1 MDAPIV
7 TSLGHAGL
15 RIETPDLR
23 LLCDPWLSPH
33 GAFLGSWFQFPDNS
47 HLLTPQILDCDWV
60 AVSHEHLDHLDLPL
74 LASLPEHVRV
84 VVPRYPS
91 PILRSRLQA
100 AGVRHVV
107 ELDAWERLPLNTRG
121 DWMTVIP
128 EQSPMCHDAAIMVV
142 AAGRAIMHTN
152 DARLSLTQARRAMT
166 EVGGPLAFMAVQM
179 SGASWHPICYEYP
192 DDVTTR
198 ICAEKRTGKFKAVTR
213 LLRGT
218 QPSIAMPYAGPPCF
232 LDPDLQ
238 RHNRW
243 IPEPGIF
250 PDPAQ
255 AARWLGDRLPGQP
268 TLTLLPGDSVDL
280 GGGRVLKDPHWDD
293 FDWDDVEGYLDA
305 YATRRAGE
313 VATVHAAYPEPDPA
327 SALDE
332 RFAEHF
338 RRLGSMSGYFLERIG
353 LTLRFEVSGTAGGT
367 WDVVLGRP
375 EVEVHLVPQQREAN
389 YRLRLES
396 RWLDAVISGR
406 ARWEEL
412 FLSLRFSA
420 WREPDVYNDYLVG
433 LLKHADPSALDAVE
447 AYESSR
453 DPDDTVVVSSEE
465 GSWEVSRFCPHAGE
479 DLREGGVVANGVLR
493 CLGHNFDFDLST
505 GQCLNARCDPIVVRP
520 RDHDKGRHAEDV
532 TPVTESA

>member
-1 MDAPIV
+1 
-7 TSLGHAGL
+7 L
-15 RIETPDLR
+15 
-23 LLCDPWLSPH
+23 
-33 GAFLGSWFQFPDNS
+33 
-47 HLLTPQILDCDWV
+47 
-60 AVSHEHLDHLDLPL
+60 
-74 LASLPEHVRV
+74 
-84 VVPRYPS
+84 
-91 PILRSRLQA
+91 PILRTRLQA
-100 AGVRHVV
+100 AGVRHVI

-142 AAGRAIMHTN
+142 ASGRAIMHTN
-152 DARLSLTQARRAMT
+152 DARLSLTQARRAMA
-166 EVGGPLAFMAVQM
+166 EVGGPLDFMAVQM

-192 DDVTTR
+192 DDVTAQ
-198 ICAEKRTGKFKAVTR
+198 ICAEKRTGKLEAVTR

-218 QPSIAMPYAGPPCF
+218 QPSLVMPYAGPPCF
-232 LDPDLQ
+232 LDPAL
-238 RHNRW
+238 RHHNRW

-280 GGGRVLKDPHWDD
+280 GSQRVFSDPHWDG
-293 FDWDDVEGYLDA
+293 FSWDDLEGYLDA
-305 YATRRAGE
+305 YAARRAHE
-313 VATVHAAYPEPDPA
+313 VAAVHAAHPEPDPA

-338 RRLGSMSGYFLERIG
+338 RRLASMSGYFLERIG
-353 LTLRFEVSGTAGGT
+353 LTLRFEVTGPAGGT
-367 WDVVLGRP
+367 WDVALGER
-375 EVEVHLVPQQREAN
+375 EVDVHLTPRRRDAQ

-396 RWLDAVISGR
+396 RWMDAVISGR

-420 WREPDVYNDYLVG
+420 WRSPDVYNDYLVG

-447 AYESSR
+447 AYETSR
-453 DPDDTVVVSSEE
+453 DPADTVVVSGE
-465 GSWEVSRFCPHAGE
+465 GGNWEVSRFCPHAGE
-479 DLREGGVVANGVLR
+479 DLQHGGVVSGGVLR

-505 GQCLNARCDPIVVRP
+505 GQCVNARCDPIVTR
-520 RDHDKGRHAEDV
+520 RIDHNKVRHAENV
-532 TPVTESA
+532 TSSADPA

>member
-15 RIETPDLR
+15 RIETADLR

-33 GAFLGSWFQFPDNS
+33 GAFLGSWFQLPDNS
-47 HLLTPQILDCDWV
+47 HLRTPQILDCDWV

-91 PILRSRLQA
+91 PILRTRLQS
-100 AGVRHVV
+100 AGVRHVI
-107 ELDAWERLPLNTRG
+107 ELDAWERLTLNTRG

-152 DARLSLTQARRAMT
+152 DARLSLTQARRAMA
-166 EVGGPLAFMAVQM
+166 EVGGPLDFMAVQM

-192 DDVTTR
+192 DDVATR

-232 LDPDLQ
+232 LDPDQ
-238 RHNRW
+238 RPHNRW

-255 AARWLGDRLPGQP
+255 AARWLADRLPGQS

-280 GGGRVLKDPHWDD
+280 GSRRVLSDPHWDD
-293 FDWDDVEGYLDA
+293 FAWDDLDGYLDA
-305 YATRRAGE
+305 YARRRAGE
-313 VATVHAAYPEPDPA
+313 VATVHAAYPAPDPA

-353 LTLRFEVSGTAGGT
+353 LTLRFEVSGPGGGT
-367 WDVVLGRP
+367 WDVVLGEP
-375 EVEVHLVPQQREAN
+375 EVEVHLAPRRREAQ
-389 YRLRLES
+389 YRMRLES

-447 AYESSR
+447 AYETAR
-453 DPDDTVVVSSEE
+453 DPNDTVVVSSEE

-479 DLREGGVVANGVLR
+479 DLQVGSVVADGVLR

-532 TPVTESA
+532 TAVTESA

>member
-23 LLCDPWLSPH
+23 VLCDPWLSPH

-74 LASLPEHVRV
+74 LSSLPEHVRV

-91 PILRSRLQA
+91 PILRTRLQA
-100 AGVRHVV
+100 AGVRHVI

-152 DARLSLTQARRAMT
+152 DARLSLAQARRAMA
-166 EVGGPLAFMAVQM
+166 EVGGPLDFMAVQM

-192 DDVTTR
+192 DDVTAR

-218 QPSIAMPYAGPPCF
+218 QPKIAMPYAGPPCF
-232 LDPDLQ
+232 LDPDLRQ
-238 RHNRW
+238 HNRW
-243 IPEPGIF
+243 IPDPGIF
-250 PDPAQ
+250 PDPSQ
-255 AARWLGDRLPGQP
+255 AARWLGDRLPGQS

-280 GGGRVLKDPHWDD
+280 GSGRVLSDPHWDG
-293 FDWDDVEGYLDA
+293 FDWADVDGYLDE
-305 YATRRAGE
+305 YAGRRAGE
-313 VATVHAAYPEPDPA
+313 VATVRAAYPEPDPA

-332 RFAEHF
+332 RFADHF

-353 LTLRFEVSGTAGGT
+353 LTLRFEVSGAGGGT

-375 EVEVHLVPQQREAN
+375 AVEVHLAPRQREAQ
-389 YRLRLES
+389 YCLRLES

-447 AYESSR
+447 AYETAR
-453 DPDDTVVVSSEE
+453 DPDDTVVVTSKE

-479 DLREGGVVANGVLR
+479 DLQEGGVVANGVLR

-532 TPVTESA
+532 TGVTGSA